1 MLPMF
6 FGQLHPT
13 ATVVDGQIAGA
24 LFITPLRYLFP
35 RLKCQ
40 GCDRKDADWDAVD
53 KIPTVTESCLR
64 SILKGFKGVKCNLTK
79 FPKIPEIIF
88 ARVHSSKQDSRG
100 LRRSRKLEVTWVTP
114 LKRPKMQSGI
124 KTPDSLGRERMW
136 LDRCQGLS

>member
-64 SILKGFKGVKCNLTK
+64 SILEGFKGVKCNLTK

-88 ARVHSSKQDSRG
+88 ARAQFKTRFKG
-100 LRRSRKLEVTWVTP
+100 
-114 LKRPKMQSGI
+114 LKRVKEARGDLG
-124 KTPDSLGRERMW
+124 DSV
-136 LDRCQGLS
+136 QNVA